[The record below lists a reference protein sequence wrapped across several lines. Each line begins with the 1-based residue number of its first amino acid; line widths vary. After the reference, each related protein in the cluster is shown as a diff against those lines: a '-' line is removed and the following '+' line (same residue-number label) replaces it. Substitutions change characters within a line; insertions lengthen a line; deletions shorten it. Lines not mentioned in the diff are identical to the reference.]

1 MNPPLDIAV
10 VALGGVFPDAPDTAV
25 FWRNIAAGRSA
36 IAEVAPGRWIAPPTA
51 MVAPGPVPDKA
62 LSPYCGLVRDFTFDP
77 RGFRVPPE
85 TLAELDPLYHLVLQ
99 AGREAVSGGCL
110 DAVPPERVG
119 TILAAIA
126 LPTDGASALARR
138 LFIEAIAA
146 QCFHPSGSFPGDHRP
161 GRAARV
167 TSLPA
172 ALLAAALGLGGGSF
186 TLDAACASSL
196 YAVRLA
202 CDALGAGRLDAVLAG
217 GASRPDC
224 LYTQVGFSQLRALS
238 PSGRCAPFD
247 ADADGLVVG
256 EGAGIVV
263 LKRLPDA
270 LAHGDRILA
279 VIRAAGL
286 SNDTR
291 GNLLAPDSAGQL
303 RAMQQA
309 YGQAGWAPGDVDLI
323 ECHGAGTPVGD
334 RVEMDSL
341 FRLVPP
347 DSTRRRPC
355 AIGSV
360 KSNIGHLLTAAGA
373 AGLIKTLLALGH
385 HTLPPSLNFLR
396 PADPRL
402 DPNAPFRVQAV
413 AAPWE
418 NDDRRPRR
426 AAVSAFGFGGIN
438 AHLLLEE
445 WADTPPSKK
454 RPAVSRPPS
463 QSPAP
468 VAIVGLAARIG
479 GLPDLDAFAAAAA
492 GRQPAIG
499 PIPPRRWRG
508 LHHMGELLGQGAIS
522 AAWLADIP
530 FPADRFRIPPAEI
543 PDLLAQQGLMLL
555 TAAEA
560 LRDAGLPLRALRQRM
575 GAIIG
580 IEFDPEAT
588 DFHVRWWLRHGEI
601 ADTLPPAMQ
610 AAAESHPD
618 LMRAWLKELGE
629 AFSRPLNASRTVGA
643 LGGIVASRVAREFGC
658 GGPSFG
664 VSAEAAG
671 GLQAVEIAARFLQ
684 QGETDIMIA
693 GAVDLTCDA
702 RNLAISGAP
711 EAGADPPPGEGAVAL
726 VLKRLDD
733 ARRDGDRIYAV
744 IKGFGA
750 AGGALGE
757 TEKDRREQV
766 WQRSLAAARAEAHS
780 DGEPAGALDSAAIRH
795 RIGRTGAVAGLA
807 EMVAAALEHHRGS
820 APEHRIA
827 GSWSADGHCLHVV
840 LGSVKDS
847 PPKPRTAPDPP
858 LTAGASVPIPVG
870 RPLAIPPLDP
880 RLTAPV
886 TAPTA
891 AAPRTEAAAPAPGAG
906 EQTGTAETGIAHI
919 DQLVATAGAA
929 AAAHQAYL
937 DLSASLTRQ
946 YARAVTLQA
955 QLLSMPGGPT
965 ELAMA
970 PTPAPPAST
979 ASTVASPVQAEKPV
993 FDRAQC
999 LEFARGR
1006 AADVL
1011 GPAFAE
1017 VDGFAA
1023 RVRLPD
1029 EPLMLVDRI
1038 VSLEG
1043 EMLSLQSG
1051 KIVTEHDV
1059 IPDAWYLDGGHAPV
1073 CIAVEAGQADLFL
1086 CSYLGI
1092 DHQVR
1097 GTRHYR
1103 LLDAKVRFHRHLPRP
1118 GETIRYTIH
1127 IDRFLRQQDTWIF
1140 FFRFEG
1146 TIDGTPLI
1154 SMRDGCAGFFTPE
1167 EVHRSG
1173 GIVLTEAERRPA
1185 PGRLPENWQP
1195 PVPMAPT
1202 ALSESQV
1209 AALRRGDLYAAFGD
1223 PFNGVTLSRN
1233 LRLPGGRMHLI
1244 DRVTRL
1250 DPQGG
1255 RYGIGTIEAEA
1266 DIAGDEWFL
1275 TCHFVDDKVMPG
1287 TLMYQCC
1294 EQTLRIFLQR
1304 LGWIAEEGAAVY
1316 QPVNGVEAVLKC
1328 RGPVTPDTRRVT
1340 YRVDLREIGDD
1351 PRPYAVA
1358 DALMFADGEPIV
1370 MFSGLSLGL
1379 EGLSREAIE
1388 AFWQRR
1394 RQPQPPLYTGA
1405 QILAFSVGRPSH
1417 CFGEPYRPFDAD
1429 RFIARL
1435 PGPPYLFLDRVV
1447 DAGPAPWR
1455 LEVGAWA
1462 TVAYDIPPDAWY
1474 FRADRGGGVLP
1485 FCVLLEIALQSCGF
1499 LAAYGGSA
1507 LQSDQPLKFRNLD
1520 GQGTLHRVAD
1530 RHSGR
1535 LTATARLTRVSKAG
1549 AMIIEGFHIEVADRH
1564 GPIYTA
1570 DSTFGF
1576 FTQQALSNQVGL
1588 RDGDSLIP
1596 SPPDADLAG
1605 APCQELPDLA
1615 PETPDDPSTT
1625 PGTGLPARAL
1635 RMIHRIEAYLPDGG
1649 PHGLGWIQGTKPV
1662 DPKEWFFAA
1671 HFFQD
1676 PVCPGSLGIEALL
1689 QLLRFAAL
1697 SRWPGTGW
1705 RIEPLCGVPHRWTY
1719 RGQVTPGD
1727 GTMQVAAA
1735 ICQRGGDDDPYLR
1748 ADGLLSVDGRRIYHL
1763 QNFGLRLT
1771 AVPSKEP

>member
-1 MNPPLDIAV
+1 MNAPLNIAV
-10 VALGGVFPDAPDTAV
+10 VAVGGVFPGAANTTV
-25 FWRNIAAGRSA
+25 FWRNIAAGRNA
-36 IAEVAPGRWIAPPTA
+36 IAEVAPGRWIAPPRV

-62 LSPYCGLVRDFTFDP
+62 LSAHCGLVRDFTFDP
-77 RGFRVPPE
+77 GGFRLP
-85 TLAELDPLYHLVLQ
+85 AEALVDLDPLYHLVLQ
-99 AGREAVSGGCL
+99 AGREAVGNGCL
-110 DAVPPERVG
+110 ENTAPERIG

-126 LPTDGASALARR
+126 MPTDGASALARR
-138 LFIEAIAA
+138 LFIEAVAA
-146 QCFHPSGSFPGDHRP
+146 ECFHSSVSPLEDHLH
-161 GRAARV
+161 RAARV

-172 ALLAAALGLGGGSF
+172 ALPAAALGLGGGSY

-202 CDALGAGRLDAVLAG
+202 CEALGAGRLDAVLAG
-217 GASRPDC
+217 GVSRPDG

-247 ADADGLVVG
+247 ANADGLVVG

-263 LKRLPDA
+263 LKRLADA

-279 VIRAAGL
+279 VIRAVGL

-309 YGQAGWAPGDVDLI
+309 YRQAGWAPADVDLI

-334 RVEMDSL
+334 RVEIDSL

-347 DSTRRRPC
+347 DAAGRRPC

-373 AGLIKTLLALGH
+373 AGLIKTILALGH
-385 HTLPPSLNFLR
+385 RTLPPSLNFHR

-402 DPNAPFRVQAV
+402 APQAPFRVQTE

-418 NDDRRPRR
+418 TGSGRGRR

-445 WADTPPSKK
+445 WTGDRPSK
-454 RPAVSRPPS
+454 SRFTPSPPRT
-463 QSPAP
+463 PDPVP
-468 VAIVGLAARIG
+468 VAIVGMAARIG
-479 GLPDLDAFAAAAA
+479 TLPDLAAFAGAVH
-492 GRQPAIG
+492 GGESAIG

-508 LHHMGELLGQGAIS
+508 LKHMGELLAPAPILG
-522 AAWLADIP
+522 AWLEDIA
-530 FPADRFRIPPAEI
+530 FPVDRFRIPPAEI

-555 TAAEA
+555 AAAEA
-560 LRDAGLPLRALRQRM
+560 LQDAGLPLRALRERM

-588 DFHVRWWLRHGEI
+588 DFHVRWWLRHGDAENS
-601 ADTLPPAMQ
+601 LPPAMR
-610 AAAESHPD
+610 AAAEAHPD
-618 LMRAWLKELGE
+618 LMDAWLKQLGE
-629 AFSRPLNASRTVGA
+629 EFSPPLNASRTVGA

-664 VSAEAAG
+664 VSAGGAG

-684 QGETDIMIA
+684 QGETDLMIA
-693 GAVDLTCDA
+693 GAVDLACDA
-702 RNLAISGAP
+702 RNLAIHAGRDGA
-711 EAGADPPPGEGAVAL
+711 GDLPPGEGAVAL

-733 ARRDGDRIYAV
+733 ARRDEDRIYAV
-744 IKGFGA
+744 IEGFGA
-750 AGGALGE
+750 AGGAFGE
-757 TEKDRREQV
+757 GNSSARRRT
-766 WQRSLAAARAEAHS
+766 WHRSLAAARAKAGP
-780 DGEPAGALDSAAIRH
+780 DGESAEVREDAAIGQ
-795 RIGRTGAVAGLA
+795 RIGRTGAVAGLV
-807 EMVAAALEHHRGS
+807 EMIGTVLELQRGTASQHRCVG
-820 APEHRIA
+820 A
-827 GSWSADGHCLHVV
+827 WSDDGHCLHVA
-840 LGSVKDS
+840 LAPAEPTS
-847 PPKPRTAPDPP
+847 PTARPAPRPP
-858 LTAGASVPIPVG
+858 LAAGATVPIPVG
-870 RPLAIPPLDP
+870 RPLELPPLDR
-880 RLTAPV
+880 RLTALI
-886 TAPTA
+886 A
-891 AAPRTEAAAPAPGAG
+891 AQPGPEAVEAAAFPGSASVAPTVPVAR
-906 EQTGTAETGIAHI
+906 I
-919 DQLVATAGAA
+919 DQLVANTGATAR
-929 AAAHQAYL
+929 AHQAYL
-937 DLSASLTRQ
+937 DLSTSLTRQ

-955 QLLSMPGGPT
+955 RILAAAGGPAESANAAT
-965 ELAMA
+965 A
-970 PTPAPPAST
+970 PTPPAPRAPVARPPRPT
-979 ASTVASPVQAEKPV
+979 AKPV

-1006 AADVL
+1006 AANVL

-1038 VSLEG
+1038 VSIEG
-1043 EMLSLQSG
+1043 EMLSLQPG

-1059 IPDAWYLDGGHAPV
+1059 FSDAWYLDGDHAPV

-1092 DHQVR
+1092 DHRVR

-1103 LLDAKVRFHRHLPRP
+1103 LLDARVRFHRRLPEP

-1127 IDRFLRQQDTWIF
+1127 IDRFVRRQNTWLF

-1146 TIDGTPLI
+1146 TIDGAPLI

-1167 EVHRSG
+1167 EVRRGG
-1173 GIVLTEAERRPA
+1173 GIVLTETERRPA
-1185 PGRLPENWQP
+1185 PGVLPDDWRP
-1195 PVPMAPT
+1195 PVPLAPT
-1202 ALSESQV
+1202 ALCDTRVE
-1209 AALRRGDLYAAFGD
+1209 ALRRGDLYAAFGE
-1223 PFNGVTLSRN
+1223 PFHGMILSEN

-1244 DRVTRL
+1244 DRVRRL
-1250 DPQGG
+1250 DPHGG

-1275 TCHFVDDKVMPG
+1275 VCHFVDDKVMPG

-1304 LGWIAEEGAAVY
+1304 LGWVAADGDAAY
-1316 QPVNGVEAVLKC
+1316 QPVCGVEAVLKC
-1328 RGPVTPDTRRVT
+1328 RGPVTPDTRRVI
-1340 YRVDLREIGDD
+1340 YRVDLRELGYD
-1351 PRPYAVA
+1351 PCPYAVA

-1370 MFSGLSLGL
+1370 MFSGLSLRVDGL
-1379 EGLSREAIE
+1379 TRDSLE
-1388 AFWQRR
+1388 AFWQKRR
-1394 RQPQPPLYTGA
+1394 RPPSPLYSGE
-1405 QILAFSVGRPSH
+1405 QILAFSVGRPSEG
-1417 CFGEPYRPFDAD
+1417 FGEPYRPFDD
-1429 RFIARL
+1429 GRFIARL
-1435 PGPPYLFLDRVV
+1435 PGPPYLFLHRVV

-1455 LEVGAWA
+1455 LEAGARA
-1462 TVAYDIPPDAWY
+1462 TAEYDIPPDAWY

-1520 GQGTLHRVAD
+1520 GRGTLHRVPD
-1530 RHSGR
+1530 RHTGR
-1535 LTATARLTRVSKAG
+1535 LSATVRLTRVSRAG
-1549 AMIIEGFHIEVADRH
+1549 AMIIECFRMAVADRQ
-1564 GPIYTA
+1564 GPVYTGE
-1570 DSTFGF
+1570 STFGF
-1576 FTQQALSNQVGL
+1576 FTEQVLSNQAGL
-1588 RDGDSLIP
+1588 REGDSLLP
-1596 SPPDADLAG
+1596 SPAEADLAG
-1605 APCQELPDLA
+1605 AQSLEMPDLA
-1615 PETPDDPSTT
+1615 PGTPDDPGAT
-1625 PGTGLPARAL
+1625 PGSGLPARAL
-1635 RMIHRIEAYLPDGG
+1635 RMVDRVEAYLPDGG
-1649 PHGLGWIQGTKPV
+1649 PHGLGWIQGAKRV
-1662 DPKEWFFAA
+1662 DPNEWFFAA

-1689 QLLRFAAL
+1689 QLLRVDAL
-1697 SRWPGTGW
+1697 SRWPGTDW
-1705 RIEPLCGVPHRWTY
+1705 RIEPLCGATHRWTY
-1719 RGQVTPGD
+1719 RGQVVPGD
-1727 GTMQVAAA
+1727 ETMAVIAA
-1735 ICQRGGDDDPYLR
+1735 IRQRGTKDNPFLR

-1763 QNFGLRLT
+1763 ENFGLRL
-1771 AVPSKEP
+1771 AAAPSKAP

>member
-1 MNPPLDIAV
+1 MIAPLDIAV
-10 VALGGVFPDAPDTAV
+10 VAAGGVFPGAPDTSV
-25 FWRNIAAGRSA
+25 FWQHIAAGRGA
-36 IAEVAPGRWIAPPTA
+36 IAEVAADRWIAPPQA

-62 LSPYCGLVRDFTFDP
+62 LSPYCGLVRDLAFDP
-77 RGFRVPPE
+77 GGFRLPAE
-85 TLAELDPLYHLVLQ
+85 ALAGLDPLYHLVLQ
-99 AGREAVSGGCL
+99 AGREAVRGGSL
-110 DAVPPERVG
+110 EAVPPERVG

-138 LFIEAIAA
+138 LFIAAISAE
-146 QCFHPSGSFPGDHRP
+146 CFHSSVSPFRENRL

-167 TSLPA
+167 TALPA

-217 GASRPDC
+217 GVSRPDA

-247 ADADGLVVG
+247 AGADGLVVG

-263 LKRLPDA
+263 LKRLADA
-270 LAHGDRILA
+270 LAHGDRVLA
-279 VIRAAGL
+279 VIRAVGL

-291 GNLLAPDSAGQL
+291 GNLLAPDSDGQL
-303 RAMQQA
+303 RAMRQA
-309 YGQAGWAPGDVDLI
+309 YGQAGWAPADVDLI

-334 RVEMDSL
+334 RVEIDSL
-341 FRLVPP
+341 FRLAPQHAAG
-347 DSTRRRPC
+347 SRPR

-385 HTLPPSLNFLR
+385 RTLPPSLNFKR

-402 DPNAPFRVQAV
+402 EKGPFRVQTA

-418 NDDRRPRR
+418 NDEGRARR

-445 WADTPPSKK
+445 WTGDPPPER
-454 RPAVSRPPS
+454 RPAASRPRMP
-463 QSPAP
+463 SPAP
-468 VAIVGLAARIG
+468 VAIVGMAARIG
-479 GLPDLDAFAAAAA
+479 DLPHLDAFAEAVA
-492 GRQPAIG
+492 GQRPAIRR
-499 PIPPRRWRG
+499 IHPRRWRG
-508 LHHMGELLGQGAIS
+508 LHRMGALLAPEAIQ
-522 AAWLADIP
+522 AAWLDDIA
-530 FPADRFRIPPAEI
+530 FPAERFRIPPAEI

-555 TAAEA
+555 AAAEA
-560 LRDAGLPLRALRQRM
+560 LQDAGLPLRDLRERM

-588 DFHVRWWLRHGEI
+588 DFHVRWWLRHGN
-601 ADTLPPAMQ
+601 AAPALPPAMQ
-610 AAAESHPD
+610 AAARSRPD
-618 LMRAWLKELGE
+618 RMDAWLKELGE

-658 GGPSFG
+658 GGPSFA
-664 VSAEAAG
+664 VSAEAVG

-684 QGETDIMIA
+684 QGETDLMIA

-702 RNLAISGAP
+702 RNLVVTGASDGNEKLP
-711 EAGADPPPGEGAVAL
+711 AGEGAVAL
-726 VLKRLDD
+726 VLKRLAD
-733 ARRDGDRIYAV
+733 ARRDGDCIYAV
-744 IKGFGA
+744 IEGFGA
-750 AGGALGE
+750 AGAAFGQTGNSI
-757 TEKDRREQV
+757 RQPV
-766 WQRSLAAARAEAHS
+766 WHRSLAAAWSEAGLEETPTEVRES
-780 DGEPAGALDSAAIRH
+780 DAIGQ

-807 EMVAAALEHHRGS
+807 ETVGTALALHRGS
-820 APEHRIA
+820 ALEHRGTGA
-827 GSWSADGHCLHVV
+827 WSADGHCLHIV
-840 LGSVKDS
+840 LGPARQASTT
-847 PPKPRTAPDPP
+847 PRRPPDPP
-858 LTAGASVPIPVG
+858 IAAGTTVAIPVG
-870 RPLAIPPLDP
+870 RPLPLPPLDP
-880 RLTAPV
+880 RLAGTP
-886 TAPTA
+886 A
-891 AAPRTEAAAPAPGAG
+891 ANPEAGAVEPAASPRDGAAAAPADIARIDRLAARTGAI
-906 EQTGTAETGIAHI
+906 AE
-919 DQLVATAGAA
+919 
-929 AAAHQAYL
+929 AHQAYL
-937 DLSASLTRQ
+937 DLGAALTRA

-955 QLLSMPGGPT
+955 RILSAPGASAEFAAT
-965 ELAMA
+965 A
-970 PTPAPPAST
+970 PVPAPPA
-979 ASTVASPVQAEKPV
+979 PPQKEKPA
-993 FDRAQC
+993 FDRARC

-1006 AADVL
+1006 AANVL

-1017 VDGFAA
+1017 VDGYAA

-1038 VSLEG
+1038 VSITG

-1051 KIVTEHDV
+1051 EIVTEHDV
-1059 IPDAWYLDGGHAPV
+1059 RPDAWYLDGGHAPV

-1103 LLDAKVRFHRHLPRP
+1103 LLDARVRFHRRLPEP
-1118 GETIRYTIH
+1118 GETIRYTIR
-1127 IDRFLRQQDTWIF
+1127 IDRFVRQQDTWLF

-1146 TIDGTPLI
+1146 TIDGAPLI

-1167 EVHRSG
+1167 EVRRGG

-1185 PGRLPENWQP
+1185 PGVLPEDWRP
-1195 PVPMAPT
+1195 PVPPAPT
-1202 ALSESQV
+1202 ALSDARVE
-1209 AALRRGDLYAAFGD
+1209 ALRRGDLYAAFGE
-1223 PFNGVTLSRN
+1223 PFQGITLSEN

-1250 DPQGG
+1250 DPRGG

-1275 TCHFVDDKVMPG
+1275 TCHFVDDMVMPG

-1304 LGWIAEEGAAVY
+1304 LGWVAADGDAVY
-1316 QPVNGVEAVLKC
+1316 QPVCGVEAVLKC
-1328 RGPVTPDTRRVT
+1328 RGPVTPDTERVT

-1351 PRPYAVA
+1351 PCPYAVA

-1370 MFSGLSLGL
+1370 MFRGLSLRMDGL
-1379 EGLSREAIE
+1379 TRAAIE
-1388 AFWQRR
+1388 AFWEKRR
-1394 RQPQPPLYTGA
+1394 RPAPPLYTGA
-1405 QILAFSVGRPSH
+1405 QILAFSVGRPSEG
-1417 CFGEPYRPFDAD
+1417 FGEPYRPFDEG

-1455 LEVGAWA
+1455 LEAGAWA
-1462 TVAYDIPPDAWY
+1462 TAESDIPPDAWY

-1485 FCVLLEIALQSCGF
+1485 FCVLLEIALQTCGF

-1520 GQGTLHRVAD
+1520 GRGTLHRVAD

-1535 LTATARLTRVSKAG
+1535 LTATARLTRVSRAG
-1549 AMIIEGFHIEVADRH
+1549 DMIIESFQVAVGDRH
-1564 GPIYTA
+1564 GAIYTGE
-1570 DSTFGF
+1570 STFGF
-1576 FTQQALSNQVGL
+1576 FTEAALSNQVGL
-1588 RDGDSLIP
+1588 REGDSPIP
-1596 SPPDADLAG
+1596 SPGEADLAG
-1605 APCQELPDLA
+1605 GPSREMPDLA
-1615 PETPDDPSTT
+1615 PRTPDDPAAT
-1625 PGTGLPARAL
+1625 PGSGLPARAL
-1635 RMIHRIEAYLPDGG
+1635 RMIDRIAAHLPDGG
-1649 PHGLGWIQGTKPV
+1649 PDGPGWIRGTKRV
-1662 DPKEWFFAA
+1662 DPDEWFFAA

-1689 QLLRFAAL
+1689 QLLRVDAL
-1697 SRWPGTGW
+1697 SRWPGTDW

-1719 RGQVTPGD
+1719 RGQITPGD
-1727 GTMQVAAA
+1727 ETMQVAAA
-1735 ICQRGGDDDPYLR
+1735 IRQRGGKNDPFLR

-1763 QNFGLRLT
+1763 ENFGLRLR
-1771 AVPSKEP
+1771 AAPSKAP

>member
-1 MNPPLDIAV
+1 MNAPLDIAV
-10 VALGGVFPDAPDTAV
+10 VAVGGVFPGAPDTGV
-25 FWRNIAAGRSA
+25 FWQNIAAGRSA
-36 IAEVAPGRWIAPPTA
+36 IAEVAPDRWIAPPQA

-77 RGFRVPPE
+77 HGFRLPAE
-85 TLAELDPLYHLVLQ
+85 ALADLDPLYHLVLH
-99 AGREAVSGGCL
+99 AGREAVSGGSL
-110 DAVPPERVG
+110 DKVTPERVG

-126 LPTDGASALARR
+126 LPTDGASTLARR
-138 LFIEAIAA
+138 LFIEAVGAE
-146 QCFHPSGSFPGDHRP
+146 CFHSSVSPLADDRL

-167 TSLPA
+167 TALPA

-202 CDALGAGRLDAVLAG
+202 CDALTAGRLDAVLAG
-217 GASRPDC
+217 GVSRPDC

-263 LKRLPDA
+263 LKRLADA
-270 LAHGDRILA
+270 VAHGDRVLA
-279 VIRAAGL
+279 VIRAVGL

-291 GNLLAPDSAGQL
+291 GNLLAPDSTGQL
-303 RAMQQA
+303 RAMRHA
-309 YGQAGWAPGDVDLI
+309 YRQAGWAPAEVDLI

-341 FRLVPP
+341 FLLAPP
-347 DSTRRRPC
+347 DSAGRRPC

-385 HTLPPSLNFLR
+385 RTLPPSLNFNH

-402 DPNAPFRVQAV
+402 GRNAPFRVQTK

-418 NDDRRPRR
+418 AESGRKRRG
-426 AAVSAFGFGGIN
+426 AVSAFGFGGIN

-445 WADTPPSKK
+445 WTGDPLPESRRA
-454 RPAVSRPPS
+454 ASRPRDA
-463 QSPAP
+463 SPAP
-468 VAIVGLAARIG
+468 VAIVGMGARIG
-479 GLPDLDAFAAAAA
+479 HLPHLAAFAEAV
-492 GRQPAIG
+492 RSERPAIR
-499 PIPPRRWRG
+499 PILPRRWRG
-508 LHHMGELLGQGAIS
+508 LRHMGDLLGRGPIK
-522 AAWLADIP
+522 AAWMEEIA
-530 FPADRFRIPPAEI
+530 FPTDRFRIPPAEI

-555 TAAEA
+555 AAAEA
-560 LRDAGLPLRALRQRM
+560 LQDAGLPLRGLRERM

-588 DFHVRWWLRHGEI
+588 DFHVRWWLRHGDP
-601 ADTLPPAMQ
+601 AKTLPPAMQ
-610 AAAESHPD
+610 AAAAAHPD
-618 LMRAWLKELGE
+618 LMDAWLGRLGE
-629 AFSRPLNASRTVGA
+629 NFTPPLNASRTVGA

-664 VSAEAAG
+664 VSAEAVS

-684 QGETDIMIA
+684 QKETDLMIA

-702 RNLAISGAP
+702 RNLAIDAAKAA
-711 EAGADPPPGEGAVAL
+711 AGDLPPGEGAVAL

-744 IKGFGA
+744 IEGFGA
-750 AGGALGE
+750 AGGAFGK
-757 TEKDRREQV
+757 TGNNVRRKI
-766 WQRSLAAARAEAHS
+766 WNRSLAAAQTEAGCEELPADVAENA
-780 DGEPAGALDSAAIRH
+780 ALCH

-807 EMVAAALEHHRGS
+807 EMTRAALDLDRGT
-820 APEHRIA
+820 APERRGVGA
-827 GSWSADGHCLHVV
+827 WSADGHCLHVALAAAEKV
-840 LGSVKDS
+840 S
-847 PPKPRTAPDPP
+847 PTPRPAPDPP
-858 LTAGASVPIPVG
+858 LTVGATVAIAVG
-870 RPLAIPPLDP
+870 RPLEIPPLDP
-880 RLTAPV
+880 RLTGPAEFAP
-886 TAPTA
+886 
-891 AAPRTEAAAPAPGAG
+891 E
-906 EQTGTAETGIAHI
+906 TGTVETGAHLDQGTGTPTPTTARI
-919 DQLVATAGAA
+919 DQLAANAADTAE
-929 AAAHQAYL
+929 AHRAYL

-946 YARAVTLQA
+946 YAQAVALQA
-955 QLLSMPGGPT
+955 QILSAR
-965 ELAMA
+965 ESAVERSAA
-970 PTPAPPAST
+970 PAAPAAESQGQT
-979 ASTVASPVQAEKPV
+979 EKPA
-993 FDRAQC
+993 FDRVQC
-999 LEFARGR
+999 LEFARGL
-1006 AADVL
+1006 AANVL
-1011 GPAFAE
+1011 GPAFVE

-1038 VSLEG
+1038 VSIEG

-1059 IPDAWYLDGGHAPV
+1059 LPDAWYLDGGHAPV

-1103 LLDAKVRFHRHLPRP
+1103 LLDARVRFHRHLPEP

-1127 IDRFLRQQDTWIF
+1127 IDRFVRRQDTWLF

-1146 TIDGTPLI
+1146 TIAGAPLI

-1167 EVHRSG
+1167 EVRRSG
-1173 GIVLTEAERRPA
+1173 GIVLTEAEQRPA
-1185 PGRLPENWQP
+1185 PGVLPDNWRP

-1202 ALSESQV
+1202 ALSDIQV
-1209 AALRRGDLYAAFGD
+1209 EALRRGDLHAAFGA
-1223 PFNGVTLSRN
+1223 PFRGITLSPN

-1244 DRVTRL
+1244 DRVRRL
-1250 DPQGG
+1250 DPRGG

-1266 DIAGDEWFL
+1266 DITGDEWFL

-1294 EQTLRIFLQR
+1294 EQTLRVFLQR
-1304 LGWIAEEGAAVY
+1304 LGWVAENGDAAY
-1316 QPVNGVEAVLKC
+1316 QPVCGVEAVLKC
-1328 RGPVTPDTRRVT
+1328 RGPVTPDTERVT
-1340 YRVDLREIGDD
+1340 YRVDLREIGYD
-1351 PRPYAVA
+1351 PFPYAVA

-1370 MFSGLSLGL
+1370 MFSGLSLRMD
-1379 EGLSREAIE
+1379 GLSRESIE
-1388 AFWQRR
+1388 AFWENRR
-1394 RQPQPPLYTGA
+1394 RPSLPLYTGA
-1405 QILAFSVGRPSH
+1405 QILAFSVGRPSEA
-1417 CFGEPYRPFDAD
+1417 FGAPYRPFDEG

-1447 DAGPAPWR
+1447 DAGPGPWR
-1455 LEVGAWA
+1455 LEAGAWA
-1462 TVAYDIPPDAWY
+1462 TAEYDIPPDAWY

-1485 FCVLLEIALQSCGF
+1485 FCVLLEIALQACGF

-1507 LQSDQPLKFRNLD
+1507 LRSDQPLKFRNLD
-1520 GQGTLHRVAD
+1520 GRGTLHRVAD
-1530 RHSGR
+1530 RHTGR
-1535 LTATARLTRVSKAG
+1535 LTATARLTRVSRAG
-1549 AMIIEGFHIEVADRH
+1549 DMIIECFQMEIGDRH
-1564 GPIYTA
+1564 GPVYTGE
-1570 DSTFGF
+1570 STFGF
-1576 FTQQALSNQVGL
+1576 FTEHALSNQVGL
-1588 RDGDSLIP
+1588 RDSDSLIP
-1596 SPPDADLAG
+1596 SPTKADLAG
-1605 APCQELPDLA
+1605 AQSQQLPDLA
-1615 PETPDDPSTT
+1615 PLAPDGPGAT
-1625 PGTGLPARAL
+1625 PGSGLPARAL
-1635 RMIHRIEAYLPDGG
+1635 RMIDRIEAYLPNGG
-1649 PHGLGWIQGTKPV
+1649 PDGLGWIQGAKRVNPH
-1662 DPKEWFFAA
+1662 EWFFAA

-1697 SRWPGTGW
+1697 ARWPGADW
-1705 RIEPLCGVPHRWTY
+1705 RVEPLCGVPHRWTY
-1719 RGQVTPGD
+1719 RGQVTPAD
-1727 GTMQVAAA
+1727 ETMQVAAA
-1735 ICQRGGDDDPYLR
+1735 IRQRGDADHPFLR
-1748 ADGLLSVDGRRIYHL
+1748 ADGVLSVDGRRIYSL
-1763 QNFGLRLT
+1763 ENFGLCLT
-1771 AVPSKEP
+1771 APTKQP